1 MIPGNPAGGVRR
13 PRGMRIRLL
22 AVISLLTLVVAACGD
37 PDTGTPTTTTGPAG
51 LTGSIHRSGGF
62 AGLDETWTLEA
73 DGTVFG
79 PDGATGQMGA
89 AAMADLDDAVEAA
102 GFFDLDPEYLPA
114 DPCCDRFTYVVT
126 LSDGVRTHSVTT
138 MDGVA
143 APEALFTLI
152 QVLLSGV
159 QAAA

>member
-1 MIPGNPAGGVRR
+1 
-13 PRGMRIRLL
+13 MRIRLL
-22 AVISLLTLVVAACGD
+22 TVITVLTLAVVACGD
-37 PDTGTPTTTTGPAG
+37 PDAGAPTTTGAIG
-51 LTGSIHRSGGF
+51 LTGSIQRSGGF

-79 PDGATGQMGA
+79 PDGSTGQLDA
-89 AAMADLDDAVEAA
+89 AAMADLAAAVAAA

-114 DPCCDRFTYVVT
+114 DPCCDRFAYRVT
-126 LSDGVRTHSVTT
+126 LSDGTRSHSVVT
-138 MDGVA
+138 MDGAA

-159 QAAA
+159 QTAA